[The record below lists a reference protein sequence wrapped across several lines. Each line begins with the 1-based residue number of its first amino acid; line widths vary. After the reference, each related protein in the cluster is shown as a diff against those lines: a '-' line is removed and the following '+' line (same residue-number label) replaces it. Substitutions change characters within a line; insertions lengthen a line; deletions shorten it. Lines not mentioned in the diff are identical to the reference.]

1 MNLLKI
7 LLPILIIVAGI
18 ICFKVY
24 RSIRYKA
31 HLSQYD
37 RLPLFHD
44 EDEFKRDARLIAYAA
59 FEYRNRNTKSFWKRI
74 RDDEPPEKVVDS
86 VQVVE
91 ILYDSTKLK
100 LVSLVGIC
108 DMIPSAKNR
117 EHRKTCDGIAVAG
130 TREAINEPWKIWRLQ
145 PITVTGY
152 ETIEEMIPNIRIEYF
167 ERLGTMSIYAGPDW
181 DHTYSAPLENIDS
194 PTFWESALWR
204 KDVRQ
209 PGLYPFQVR
218 QGIKNRDSIW
228 IPVKPFVEEYPDWIT
243 EMYTSS
249 AS

>member
-1 MNLLKI
+1 MNLLQ
-7 LLPILIIVAGI
+7 LLVPIVIIVAGI

-24 RSIRYKA
+24 RSVRYKA

-37 RLPLFHD
+37 REPILYHTP
-44 EDEFKRDARLIAYAA
+44 EFKRDAKLISYAVFQYA
-59 FEYRNRNTKSFWKRI
+59 TRNTKSFWKRI
-74 RDDEPPEKVVDS
+74 RDDEPPEQVVDS
-86 VQVVE
+86 VQVVD

-108 DMIPSAKNR
+108 DMIPSSKNR

-130 TREAINEPWKIWRLQ
+130 IREAINQPWKIWRLEQ
-145 PITVTGY
+145 ITVADYDTVL
-152 ETIEEMIPNIRIEYF
+152 ELAPRIRLAYF
-167 ERLGTMSIYAGPDW
+167 ERIGHMSMYAGPDW
-181 DHTYSAPLENIDS
+181 EQSYHAPLENIDS

-243 EMYTSS
+243 EMYT
-249 AS
+249 AE